1 VEPAALLDGLTAS
14 QRDAVTSEAAPLC
27 ILAGAG
33 AGKTRALTRRIAY
46 RVATGTADA
55 GHVLALTFTRKA
67 AGELGER
74 LAELGM
80 RDRVAAG
87 TFHAIAYAQ
96 LRRWWAD
103 RGEPPPALLDRKSRL
118 LTRVVA
124 GRPGMEGATVAE
136 LAAEIE
142 WAQARLVP
150 PAGYES
156 AAAAFGRRL
165 PAPAAGIAALYD
177 RYVSEKQRR
186 RLVDFDDLLLR
197 CAAAVE
203 SDPGFGAAQRWRWRH
218 LFVDEFQDVN
228 PLQYRLLLA
237 WLGPRLDLCAV
248 GDPNQ
253 AIYEWNGAEV
263 GLLTGLVERWPE
275 TETVRLDANHRCTPQ
290 VVDAAVGAL
299 GLPAGSINSTRPDG
313 PPVAVRAYPTDAAE
327 AHGVVSELRR
337 ARSAGLA
344 WAHLA
349 VLMRTNAQAA
359 AFADACRTVAVPCRV
374 AGATSILD
382 QPAVRTAL
390 TQIGRSPGTP
400 VAAVVADLAE
410 MAAEMAAGSWAAS
423 TSPVEGADRVT
434 TGGSDAE
441 ARLALEALVGLAR
454 DFQRLDPLASA
465 AVFAG
470 WLEATIRADR
480 ADRSTPSDTV
490 TICTFHRAKGLEW
503 PAVWVTGLERGL
515 VPIGHA
521 TTLAAETEE
530 RRLLYVAL
538 TRAERELRCSWA
550 RHRSY
555 GDRTVPR
562 EPSPWLEAIGA
573 AGAVI
578 GGPDG
583 HQASPA
589 DGALGTPW
597 PQRFAAER
605 DRLAA
610 GSGRRRL
617 PRSVGGTRPAPA
629 GDWAVLDALTG
640 WRAATAR
647 ASGVPP
653 HVLFHDATLAALAAA
668 RPATIAELLAVPGV
682 GPVKASRYGSTLLA
696 LVAQHRASA

>member
-1 VEPAALLDGLTAS
+1 VDPAALLDGLTAP
-14 QRDAVTSEAAPLC
+14 QRDAVTSDAAPLC

-46 RVATGTADA
+46 RVAKGTADP

-74 LAELGM
+74 LAALGM

-103 RGEPPPALLDRKSRL
+103 RSEPPPTLLDRKSRL
-118 LTRVVA
+118 LARVVA
-124 GRPGMEGATVAE
+124 GRPGLEGVAIAE

-156 AAAAFGRRL
+156 ATAHARRRL
-165 PAPAAGIAALYD
+165 PVPAAGIATLYD

-197 CAAAVE
+197 CAAAIE

-218 LFVDEFQDVN
+218 VFVDEFQDVN

-237 WLGPRLDLCAV
+237 WLGPRLDLCVV

-253 AIYEWNGAEV
+253 AIYEWNGADA
-263 GLLTGLVERWPE
+263 GLLTGMMERWPE

-290 VVDAAVGAL
+290 VVDAAIGAL
-299 GLPAGSINSTRPDG
+299 GLPAGSITSTRPDG
-313 PPVAVRAYPTDAAE
+313 APVAVRAYPTDAAE
-327 AHGVVSELRR
+327 VHGVVSELRR
-337 ARSAGLA
+337 AKASGLA

-349 VLMRTNAQAA
+349 VLLRTNAQAS
-359 AFADACRTVAVPCRV
+359 AFEVACRTAGVPCRV
-374 AGATSILD
+374 SGVTSVLD

-390 TQIGRSPGTP
+390 AQIGRSPGTP
-400 VAAVVADLAE
+400 IAAVVADLAE
-410 MAAEMAAGSWAAS
+410 LAAAAADARAGGEAVYRE
-423 TSPVEGADRVT
+423 TSGGPEADQ
-434 TGGSDAE
+434 E
-441 ARLALEALVGLAR
+441 ATLALEATVGLAR

-465 AVFAG
+465 AAFAA
-470 WLEATIRADR
+470 WLQATIRSDR
-480 ADRSTPSDTV
+480 ADRSTPSETV

-503 PAVWVTGLERGL
+503 PAVWVTGLELGL
-515 VPIGHA
+515 VPIAHA
-521 TTLAAETEE
+521 TTSAAVAEE

-550 RHRSY
+550 EHRSY
-555 GDRTVPR
+555 GGRPVPR
-562 EPSPWLEAIGA
+562 EPSPWLEGIASTA
-573 AGAVI
+573 MVI

-583 HQASPA
+583 HDGVPA
-589 DGALGTPW
+589 DEPLATIW

-605 DRLAA
+605 ERLAA
-610 GSGRRRL
+610 GSSGRRR
-617 PRSVGGTRPAPA
+617 RSRSAGGTRTSPA

-640 WRAATAR
+640 WRATTAR

-653 HVLFHDATLAALAAA
+653 HVLFHDATLEALAAA
-668 RPATIAELLAVPGV
+668 RPSTVDELLAVPGV
-682 GPVKASRYGSTLLA
+682 GPVKASRYGPTLLA